1 MMIAVPRH
9 LNKKPLIAGLEPIEL
24 LGVACLLIGSNIIA
38 KFFSMSGLVPALV
51 AGATFVAMKL
61 MKRGKARGH
70 FIFVLRQQF
79 QPLVKSGVKFLNL
92 NMG

>member
-1 MMIAVPRH
+1 MIAVPRH

-24 LGVACLLIGSNIIA
+24 LGVASLLIGSNIIA

-79 QPLVKSGVKFLNL
+79 QPLVKSGYLRSKYVS
-92 NMG
+92 